1 MAEQLLSQNEV
12 DALLKGVSGGDIKVA
27 AKEEAPVTEDGI
39 QNYDFTS
46 YSRIIRGRMP
56 AFEMVIDRFCRQA
69 RGTITDMLDK
79 VVDITAEKAQLV
91 RFGDFLKNLPLPSS
105 MNIFHLDPLR
115 GSGML
120 AINSNL
126 VFQIVANY
134 FGGDTRFEF
143 RVEGKEF
150 TSLEQMVIKKF
161 VNIVFDDLNKVWK
174 PVHEVNF
181 TITGTETNPQFVNI
195 MSTSEVV
202 VLVQFNIEVE
212 GKTNN
217 FFLCIPYFTLEP
229 IKEKLYGGYREDMK
243 EIDTKWKD
251 MLKEQ
256 AKELSIVA
264 SVNIGET
271 DITLGE
277 VLNLSEGDVIQL
289 DCSVKEPLIMKIENI
304 PKLNC
309 IAGKAGRN
317 YAVQITGKID

>member
-1 MAEQLLSQNEV
+1 MADQLLSQNEV

-27 AKEEAPVTEDGI
+27 EKEEEIIDADGV
-39 QNYDFTS
+39 QKYDFTS

-79 VVDITAEKAQLV
+79 VVDITSEKAQLI

-105 MNIFHLDPLR
+105 MNIFQLLPLR

-120 AINSNL
+120 ALNPNL

-150 TSLEQMVIKKF
+150 TSIEQMVIKKF
-161 VNIVFDDLNKVWK
+161 VNIVFEDFNKVWK

-181 TITGTETNPQFVNI
+181 TLTGTETNPQFVNI
-195 MSTSEVV
+195 MNTSEVI
-202 VLVQFNIEVE
+202 VLVQFNIEIE

-243 EIDTKWKD
+243 EIDSKWKD

-256 AKELSIVA
+256 AKELTLNAKVF
-264 SVNIGET
+264 IGNT
-271 DITLGE
+271 DITLSD

-289 DCSVKEPLIMKIENI
+289 DRSVKEPLVMDIEGI

-309 IAGKAGRN
+309 IAGKVGKN

>member
-12 DALLKGVSGGDIKVA
+12 DALLKGVSGGDIKTAV
-27 AKEEAPVTEDGI
+27 KEEEPVSEDGV

-56 AFEMVIDRFCRQA
+56 AFEMVTDRFCRQA
-69 RGTITDMLDK
+69 RGTISDMLDK

-105 MNIFHLDPLR
+105 MNIFHLLPLR

-120 AINSNL
+120 AINPNL

-161 VNIVFDDLNKVWK
+161 VNIIFEDLNKVWK
-174 PVHEVNF
+174 PVHEVIF
-181 TITGTETNPQFVNI
+181 TLTGTETNPQFVNI

-256 AKELSIVA
+256 SMDLTIDA

-277 VLNLSEGDVIQL
+277 VLNLSKGDVIQL
-289 DCSVKEPLIMKIENI
+289 DRSIKEPLILDIEGI

-309 IAGKAGRN
+309 IAGKSGRN
-317 YAVQITGKID
+317 YAIQITGKIE